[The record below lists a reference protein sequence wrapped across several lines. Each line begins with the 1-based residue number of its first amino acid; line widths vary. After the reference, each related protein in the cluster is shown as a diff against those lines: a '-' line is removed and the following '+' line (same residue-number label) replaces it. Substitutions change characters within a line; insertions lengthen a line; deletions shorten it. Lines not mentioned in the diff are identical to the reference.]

1 MILYLCVQLQWIK
14 GLPETPL
21 PLMVISKLPSTS
33 VHPLY
38 LANDPSPSIASR
50 LVSQTKR
57 RIKEIIQ

>member
-1 MILYLCVQLQWIK
+1 MILYLYVKLQQIE

-21 PLMVISKLPSTS
+21 PLMVISKLPSIS

-38 LANDPSPSIASR
+38 SANDPSPSIASPSV
-50 LVSQTKR
+50 LQTNR